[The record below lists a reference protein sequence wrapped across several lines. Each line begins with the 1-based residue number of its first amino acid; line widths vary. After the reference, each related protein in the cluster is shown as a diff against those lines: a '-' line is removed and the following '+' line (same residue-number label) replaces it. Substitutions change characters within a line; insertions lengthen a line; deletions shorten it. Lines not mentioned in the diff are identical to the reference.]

1 MLCMASEHLVVFGDC
16 RGMKELG
23 DSSVHLII
31 TSPPYFN
38 ARILSSD
45 TESHINDLASYLR
58 GIQKVFSEC
67 YRVLGNGR
75 LICINLRDIYGFEE
89 LPIHIMFAL
98 KRAGFDYQEDIL
110 WNSNG
115 TSEQFER
122 TLVFRKGRMSRKQKA
137 MFRGMRMES
146 RVAAAPCRGGPVRY
160 QNDRNFH
167 PDLLSEELIETLI
180 SRFSCIGETVLDPFL
195 GSGILSKVASCMSRR
210 SVGYADNPYSLT
222 VIRQKTGITDDH
234 LKVVFQ

>member
-1 MLCMASEHLVVFGDC
+1 MASEHLVVFGDC

-23 DSSVHLII
+23 DGSVHLII

-75 LICINLRDIYGFEE
+75 FICINLRDIYGFEE

-98 KRAGFDYQEDIL
+98 KRSGFDYHEDIL

-122 TLVFRKGRMSRKQKA
+122 TLVFRKGRLSRKQRI
-137 MFRGMRMES
+137 MFNGMRKES
-146 RVAAAPCRGGPVRY
+146 KCAVASCRSGPARY
-160 QNDRNFH
+160 KKDRNFH
-167 PDLLSEELIETLI
+167 PDVLTEELIESLI
-180 SRFSCIGETVLDPFL
+180 SRFSCEGETVLDPFL
-195 GSGILSKVASCMSRR
+195 GNGILSKVASCMSRR
-210 SVGYADNPYSLT
+210 SVGYEDNPYSLP